1 MVCVCAA
8 RGRASRV
15 VVARRGC
22 VVARRCRPHAVVRAR
37 QDGETALY
45 RAAANGHS
53 AVVSA
58 LLSAGADVN
67 VQDKVG
73 DGAADAVVE

>member
-1 MVCVCAA
+1 MGAW
-8 RGRASRV
+8 
-15 VVARRGC
+15 
-22 VVARRCRPHAVVRAR
+22 
-37 QDGETALY
+37 QDGETALH
-45 RAAANGHS
+45 RAAGGGHG

-58 LLSAGADVN
+58 LLSAGADLN

>member
-1 MVCVCAA
+1 M
-8 RGRASRV
+8 

-37 QDGETALY
+37 QSGATALY
-45 RAAANGHS
+45 RAAFGGHG

-67 VQDKVG
+67 AQAEVG